1 MKQAVIPLALLL
13 SLLAASCGVYSA
25 QGTDIPLIDHRGM
38 VNLNGNL
45 SLAHVQGNAS
55 VGITD
60 HLALAT
66 SFSFA
71 ERQKYYNQYMAGYY
85 NPIGRGVLE
94 LYGGF
99 GYGYGRQYYDHDPR
113 MGVKGRYQIYF
124 AQVDYGWNNLANN
137 HIDLGFALKTGLLH
151 SNLHRIGTSTHYHY
165 PELAPA
171 NHLLLEPSV
180 QFRVGGQHLKFSITL
195 AYSFI
200 SSSRMN
206 NPAHFSYDPVN
217 LLLGLNIKL

>member
-1 MKQAVIPLALLL
+1 MKTHLLLLIIL
-13 SLLAASCGVYSA
+13 SLLATSCGVYSA

-38 VNLNGNL
+38 VNINGSL
-45 SLAHVQGNAS
+45 SLAHVQGNVS

-60 HLALAT
+60 HLASAA
-66 SFSFA
+66 SFSYA
-71 ERQKYYNQYMAGYY
+71 ERRKYYTQGMAGYY
-85 NPIGRGVLE
+85 HPIGHGVLE

-99 GYGYGRQYYDHDPR
+99 GWGYGRQYYDPDPAE
-113 MGVKGRYQIYF
+113 GAKGQYQLYF
-124 AQVDYGWNNLANN
+124 AQADYGWNNLANN
-137 HIDLGFALKTGLLH
+137 HIDLGFSLKTGMLH
-151 SNLHRIGTSTHYHY
+151 SDLHRIGSSTYHT
-165 PELAPA
+165 ELAPS

-200 SSSRMN
+200 PRHGWDS
-206 NPAHFSYDPVN
+206 PAYFPYDPLN